1 MAAKIAPKLV
11 IFSDLDGTF
20 LDHES
25 YAFDEALPA
34 FGGCLSAGAPVVF
47 CSSKT
52 RAEMAPLLRELE
64 VTGPFIPE
72 NGGAIFV
79 PHGYFPFPVDF
90 DFHFDRF
97 GVIQLGAPYGAL
109 TSALDYLSHSLGIP
123 VRAFHQMTPSEL
135 AAETGLPAW
144 KAELAATREY
154 DEPFTFRNAASRDV
168 DRFLGA
174 VRSRGLRWTK
184 GGRFHHILGHAGKR
198 PAVSILASL
207 YRRWNPAVR
216 IAGFGDS
223 VNDAGM
229 LAAVDLPILVQKPD
243 GNYDEGVAR
252 MLPAVQ
258 RSPRPGPSGW
268 NVSVSHLLAEMKG
281 LSAQPRPFALSARG

>member
-1 MAAKIAPKLV
+1 MPAKIAPKLV

-34 FGGCLSAGAPVVF
+34 FRGCLSAGAPVVF

-64 VTGPFIPE
+64 VTDPFIPE

-90 DFHFDRF
+90 DFHFDTF
-97 GVIQLGAPYGAL
+97 GVIQLGAPYSAL
-109 TSALDYLSHSLGIP
+109 TSALDSLSHSLGIP
-123 VRAFHQMTPSEL
+123 VRAFHQMTASEL
-135 AAETGLPAW
+135 AAETGLPACQ
-144 KAELAATREY
+144 AALAATREY
-154 DEPFTFRNAASRDV
+154 DEPFTFRDAASTDV
-168 DRFLGA
+168 DRFLTA
-174 VRSRGLRWTK
+174 VRLRGLRWTK

-223 VNDAGM
+223 VNDTGM

-243 GNYDEGVAR
+243 GKYDRAVTR
-252 MLPAVQ
+252 MLPNVQ

-268 NVSVSHLLAEMKG
+268 NVFVRHLLAETNR
-281 LSAQPRPFALSARG
+281 LPRQRRAFAVSARG